1 MGRIKRMP
9 LTNDNELSSSSSS
22 ASLPRARL
30 GALAAVVDH
39 AIARWARRR
48 GVSSSSS
55 SSSLPSRSS
64 ASLNARSKFTR
75 YSRDSV
81 GPHSEKDFSA
91 HVALVKARKAPRL
104 APRQFTLYL
113 PPALLSGRHRPDLPH
128 GFTTTTSLSLIL
140 GQLDLICRRSLKNRG
155 ACGTGQFETNVT
167 EVNSVFSVE
176 HAISASRFTSTK
188 RDRKGKRRA
197 NSLPVIVEQDL
208 SEPSQKA
215 WYLDVASPSWEDLR
229 EIGKVRWLV

>member
-1 MGRIKRMP
+1 MP
-9 LTNDNELSSSSSS
+9 LTNDHSLSSSSSDE
-22 ASLPRARL
+22 SLPRPRL
-30 GALAAVVDH
+30 GALAAVVDR

-48 GVSSSSS
+48 GLPSSSS

-64 ASLNARSKFTR
+64 TSLINARSKLAR
-75 YSRDSV
+75 VS
-81 GPHSEKDFSA
+81 PNSEREFSA

-104 APRQFTLYL
+104 VPRQFTLYL
-113 PPALLSGRHRPDLPH
+113 PPSLLSGRHRPDLPH

-140 GQLDLICRRSLKNRG
+140 GQLDLICRRSLKTRRARG
-155 ACGTGQFETNVT
+155 RGQFETNLT
-167 EVNSVFSVE
+167 EVNSVSYVE
-176 HAISASRFTSTK
+176 HAISTSRFTSTK
-188 RDRKGKRRA
+188 RDRKGKKRA
-197 NSLPVIVEQDL
+197 NSLPAIVEQDL

>member
-1 MGRIKRMP
+1 MP
-9 LTNDNELSSSSSS
+9 LTDDSPSSSS
-22 ASLPRARL
+22 ASLPRPRL

-48 GVSSSSS
+48 ALSSSSS

-64 ASLNARSKFTR
+64 ASLINPRSKFTR
-75 YSRDSV
+75 V
-81 GPHSEKDFSA
+81 GPNSEREFSA
-91 HVALVKARKAPRL
+91 YIALVKARKAPRL
-104 APRQFTLYL
+104 VPRQFTLYL

-140 GQLDLICRRSLKNRG
+140 GQLNLIFRRSLKTRRARG
-155 ACGTGQFETNVT
+155 RGQFETNLT
-167 EVNSVFSVE
+167 EVSSVE
-176 HAISASRFTSTK
+176 HAISTSLFTSTK
-188 RDRKGKRRA
+188 RDGKGKKRA
-197 NSLPVIVEQDL
+197 NSLPAIVEQDL

-229 EIGKVRWLV
+229 EIGKVRLLVCL